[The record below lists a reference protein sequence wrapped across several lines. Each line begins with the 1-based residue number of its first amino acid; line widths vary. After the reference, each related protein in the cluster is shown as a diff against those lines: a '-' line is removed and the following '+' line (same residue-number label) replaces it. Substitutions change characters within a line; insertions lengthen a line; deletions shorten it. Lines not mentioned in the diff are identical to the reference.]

1 MAFDREKF
9 DAVKAAFTIDDDALR
24 KIADDFRADMCAGLA
39 GEKDATL
46 RMLRTYA
53 DLPSGKEHG

>member
-9 DAVKAAFTIDDDALR
+9 DAVKAAFTMDDDALR

-39 GEKDATL
+39 GKEGATL
-46 RMLRTYA
+46 RMLR
-53 DLPSGKEHG
+53 S